1 MTTGNPA
8 FCLFLYLT
16 GVQFRSE
23 LLYVGDVSEQKI
35 KYWPIRTWEVV
46 GVRLYDGLY
55 VKDGF
60 SFSQHV
66 FNTNVLLLW
75 QSFTLKSC
83 FVLSLNLPAFC
94 KFIKKEPLVQVFS
107 CEFCEI
113 SDNNFLHRTSL
124 VAASVY

>member
-83 FVLSLNLPAFC
+83 FVLSLFRSSLPDVFC
-94 KFIKKEPLVQVFS
+94 NKGILRNFTNFTGKHLYQSLFFNKFAGLLQI
-107 CEFCEI
+107 
-113 SDNNFLHRTSL
+113 
-124 VAASVY
+124 Y